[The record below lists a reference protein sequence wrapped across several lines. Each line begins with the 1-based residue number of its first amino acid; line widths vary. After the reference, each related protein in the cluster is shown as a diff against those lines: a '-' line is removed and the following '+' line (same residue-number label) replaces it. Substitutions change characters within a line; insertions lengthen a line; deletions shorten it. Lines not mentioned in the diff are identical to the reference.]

1 MLWSHEHNIKN
12 SSVDMLPLDW
22 VRSASAWSW
31 SSSSLRC
38 LNVGGDRSPPTPVPV
53 DVARTMANRGGVAPG
68 RRLHPARTAVARSG
82 VSVTAKAIS
91 CTLPGSQQA
100 AHPRRQRPTP
110 PAAVDRTAPDAVHAG
125 RNGCE
130 CESGSGKYMYV
141 TFC

>member
-31 SSSSLRC
+31 RSSSLRR
-38 LNVGGDRSPPTPVPV
+38 LNVGGVRSPPTPV
-53 DVARTMANRGGVAPG
+53 DVARTTANRGGVTPG

-100 AHPRRQRPTP
+100 AHPRRQRPTLLLP
-110 PAAVDRTAPDAVHAG
+110 PRWTGPRRMQCTQAATGASANLEAE
-125 RNGCE
+125 NTC
-130 CESGSGKYMYV
+130 M
-141 TFC
+141 